1 MKKRLL
7 MLLLGSLCV
16 AFLAAGCKG
25 NPAIEEEILAQVGE
39 NTYIAQTEEGTVFVG
54 FDEEG
59 NPVGMM
65 DEKGNILAIDGA
77 SVEKDEKGK
86 IVSVTTKEGNVVTI
100 KEKVVREEAQAPSE
114 EKEEAEAIEAIKK
127 YTEEDLGRVTL
138 GTIFGGD
145 ILQSK
150 FFLSL
155 VLWFIMV
162 AMLMLV
168 YTYNRYQSQQDI
180 ITIDNL
186 KTELQEVK
194 YNVLTQ
200 SSELMNLSRQ
210 SNVEK
215 YLKATND
222 SMLKNPTTPPYLIRT
237 VEANP

>member
-1 MKKRLL
+1 
-7 MLLLGSLCV
+7 
-16 AFLAAGCKG
+16 
-25 NPAIEEEILAQVGE
+25 
-39 NTYIAQTEEGTVFVG
+39 
-54 FDEEG
+54 
-59 NPVGMM
+59 
-65 DEKGNILAIDGA
+65 
-77 SVEKDEKGK
+77 
-86 IVSVTTKEGNVVTI
+86 
-100 KEKVVREEAQAPSE
+100 
-114 EKEEAEAIEAIKK
+114 
-127 YTEEDLGRVTL
+127 
-138 GTIFGGD
+138 
-145 ILQSK
+145 
-150 FFLSL
+150 
-155 VLWFIMV
+155 
-162 AMLMLV
+162 MLV

>member
-1 MKKRLL
+1 MANDSNDIMNTTSEELDDEQLQDRTQKIE
-7 MLLLGSLCV
+7 S
-16 AFLAAGCKG
+16 A
-25 NPAIEEEILAQVGE
+25 PAS
-39 NTYIAQTEEGTVFVG
+39 TTTTEGQDTEL
-54 FDEEG
+54 
-59 NPVGMM
+59 
-65 DEKGNILAIDGA
+65 EK
-77 SVEKDEKGK
+77 
-86 IVSVTTKEGNVVTI
+86 
-100 KEKVVREEAQAPSE
+100 E

-127 YTEEDLGRVTL
+127 YTEEDELGKVTL
-138 GTIFGGD
+138 SSIIGGD

-150 FFLSL
+150 FSRSL
-155 VLWFIMV
+155 VQWFILV
-162 AMLMLV
+162 AILMLI

-222 SMLKNPTTPPYLIRT
+222 SMLKNPTTPPYLIRM

>member
-1 MKKRLL
+1 MANDLNDDIMNTASEDLDDEVRQYKAQNVESAPPQTAMPSEQEQDLE
-7 MLLLGSLCV
+7 
-16 AFLAAGCKG
+16 
-25 NPAIEEEILAQVGE
+25 NEE
-39 NTYIAQTEEGTVFVG
+39 
-54 FDEEG
+54 
-59 NPVGMM
+59 
-65 DEKGNILAIDGA
+65 
-77 SVEKDEKGK
+77 
-86 IVSVTTKEGNVVTI
+86 
-100 KEKVVREEAQAPSE
+100 E

>member
-1 MKKRLL
+1 MANDPNDI
-7 MLLLGSLCV
+7 MTNTS
-16 AFLAAGCKG
+16 
-25 NPAIEEEILAQVGE
+25 EELDDEQQDR
-39 NTYIAQTEEGTVFVG
+39 TQKTESSSDSTTMPEGQDT
-54 FDEEG
+54 ELE
-59 NPVGMM
+59 
-65 DEKGNILAIDGA
+65 
-77 SVEKDEKGK
+77 
-86 IVSVTTKEGNVVTI
+86 
-100 KEKVVREEAQAPSE
+100 QE

-127 YTEEDLGRVTL
+127 YTEEDDLGRVTL
-138 GTIFGGD
+138 SSIIGGD

-150 FFLSL
+150 FSRSL
-155 VLWFIMV
+155 VQWFILV
-162 AMLMLV
+162 AILMLI

-222 SMLKNPTTPPYLIRT
+222 SMLKNPTTPPYLIRKI
-237 VEANP
+237 EANP

>member
-1 MKKRLL
+1 MANDPNDI
-7 MLLLGSLCV
+7 MTTTS
-16 AFLAAGCKG
+16 
-25 NPAIEEEILAQVGE
+25 EELDDEQQDR
-39 NTYIAQTEEGTVFVG
+39 TQKTESSSDSTTMPEGQDT
-54 FDEEG
+54 ELE
-59 NPVGMM
+59 
-65 DEKGNILAIDGA
+65 
-77 SVEKDEKGK
+77 
-86 IVSVTTKEGNVVTI
+86 
-100 KEKVVREEAQAPSE
+100 QE

-127 YTEEDLGRVTL
+127 YTEEDDLGRVTL
-138 GTIFGGD
+138 SSIIGGD

-150 FFLSL
+150 FSRSL
-155 VLWFIMV
+155 VQWFILV
-162 AMLMLV
+162 AILMLI

-222 SMLKNPTTPPYLIRT
+222 SMLKNPTTPPYLIRM

>member
-1 MKKRLL
+1 MANDLNDDI
-7 MLLLGSLCV
+7 MNT
-16 AFLAAGCKG
+16 AGEDLDDEVRQDK
-25 NPAIEEEILAQVGE
+25 
-39 NTYIAQTEEGTVFVG
+39 AQTIE
-54 FDEEG
+54 
-59 NPVGMM
+59 
-65 DEKGNILAIDGA
+65 
-77 SVEKDEKGK
+77 S
-86 IVSVTTKEGNVVTI
+86 
-100 KEKVVREEAQAPSE
+100 APDLTAMPSGQEQDLENE

-150 FFLSL
+150 FFRSL

-162 AMLMLV
+162 AMLMLI

-222 SMLKNPTTPPYLIRT
+222 SMLKNPTTPPYLIRV

>member
-1 MKKRLL
+1 MAEDLDDIQKTAI
-7 MLLLGSLCV
+7 GSKDDDLSRDTV
-16 AFLAAGCKG
+16 QKTESAPVVSA
-25 NPAIEEEILAQVGE
+25 PM
-39 NTYIAQTEEGTVFVG
+39 TEE
-54 FDEEG
+54 DLE
-59 NPVGMM
+59 
-65 DEKGNILAIDGA
+65 
-77 SVEKDEKGK
+77 
-86 IVSVTTKEGNVVTI
+86 
-100 KEKVVREEAQAPSE
+100 E
-114 EKEEAEAIEAIKK
+114 EKEEAEAMEAIKK
-127 YTEEDLGRVTL
+127 YTEEDLGKVTL
-138 GTIFGGD
+138 GTIIGGD

-150 FFLSL
+150 FFRSL
-155 VLWFIMV
+155 VLWFITV

-186 KTELQEVK
+186 KNQLQEVK

-222 SMLKNPTTPPYLIRT
+222 SMLKNPTTPPYLIRM

>member
-1 MKKRLL
+1 MMAKDLDDIVRPDSEDLDDE
-7 MLLLGSLCV
+7 
-16 AFLAAGCKG
+16 LA
-25 NPAIEEEILAQVGE
+25 
-39 NTYIAQTEEGTVFVG
+39 
-54 FDEEG
+54 
-59 NPVGMM
+59 
-65 DEKGNILAIDGA
+65 
-77 SVEKDEKGK
+77 VEKEQTAESAPAPTMPNDDEDL
-86 IVSVTTKEGNVVTI
+86 V
-100 KEKVVREEAQAPSE
+100 E

-127 YTEEDLGRVTL
+127 YTEEDLGKVTL

-150 FFLSL
+150 FFRSL

-222 SMLKNPTTPPYLIRT
+222 SMLKNPTTPPYLIRKI
-237 VEANP
+237 EANP

>member
-1 MKKRLL
+1 MANDLNDDI
-7 MLLLGSLCV
+7 MNTAS
-16 AFLAAGCKG
+16 
-25 NPAIEEEILAQVGE
+25 E
-39 NTYIAQTEEGTVFVG
+39 NLDDEVRQDKAQTVESAPFQTAMPSEQDLENEE
-54 FDEEG
+54 
-59 NPVGMM
+59 
-65 DEKGNILAIDGA
+65 
-77 SVEKDEKGK
+77 
-86 IVSVTTKEGNVVTI
+86 
-100 KEKVVREEAQAPSE
+100 E

-150 FFLSL
+150 FFRSL

-186 KTELQEVK
+186 KTELQAVK

>member
-1 MKKRLL
+1 MANDPNDI
-7 MLLLGSLCV
+7 MTNTS
-16 AFLAAGCKG
+16 
-25 NPAIEEEILAQVGE
+25 EELDDEQQDR
-39 NTYIAQTEEGTVFVG
+39 TQKTESSSDSTTMPEGQDT
-54 FDEEG
+54 ELE
-59 NPVGMM
+59 
-65 DEKGNILAIDGA
+65 
-77 SVEKDEKGK
+77 
-86 IVSVTTKEGNVVTI
+86 
-100 KEKVVREEAQAPSE
+100 QE

-127 YTEEDLGRVTL
+127 YTEEDDLGRVTL
-138 GTIFGGD
+138 SSIIGGD

-150 FFLSL
+150 FSRSL
-155 VLWFIMV
+155 VQWFILV
-162 AMLMLV
+162 AILMLI

-222 SMLKNPTTPPYLIRT
+222 SMLKNPTTPPYLIRM

>member
-1 MKKRLL
+1 MANDSNDIMNTTSEELDDEQLQDRTQKIE
-7 MLLLGSLCV
+7 S
-16 AFLAAGCKG
+16 A
-25 NPAIEEEILAQVGE
+25 PASTTTPEGQD
-39 NTYIAQTEEGTVFVG
+39 TEL
-54 FDEEG
+54 
-59 NPVGMM
+59 
-65 DEKGNILAIDGA
+65 EK
-77 SVEKDEKGK
+77 
-86 IVSVTTKEGNVVTI
+86 
-100 KEKVVREEAQAPSE
+100 E

-127 YTEEDLGRVTL
+127 YTEEDELGKVTL
-138 GTIFGGD
+138 SSIIGGD

-150 FFLSL
+150 FSRSL
-155 VLWFIMV
+155 VQWFIMV
-162 AMLMLV
+162 AILMLI

-222 SMLKNPTTPPYLIRT
+222 SMLKNPTTPPYLIRM

>member
-1 MKKRLL
+1 MANDSNDIMNTTSEELDDEQLQDRTQK
-7 MLLLGSLCV
+7 
-16 AFLAAGCKG
+16 
-25 NPAIEEEILAQVGE
+25 IESAPVSTTTSEGQD
-39 NTYIAQTEEGTVFVG
+39 TEL
-54 FDEEG
+54 
-59 NPVGMM
+59 
-65 DEKGNILAIDGA
+65 EK
-77 SVEKDEKGK
+77 
-86 IVSVTTKEGNVVTI
+86 
-100 KEKVVREEAQAPSE
+100 E

-127 YTEEDLGRVTL
+127 YTEEDELGKVTL
-138 GTIFGGD
+138 SSIIGGD

-150 FFLSL
+150 FSRSL
-155 VLWFIMV
+155 VQWFIMV
-162 AMLMLV
+162 AILMLI

-222 SMLKNPTTPPYLIRT
+222 SMLKNPTTPPYLIRM

>member
-1 MKKRLL
+1 MANDLNDDI
-7 MLLLGSLCV
+7 M
-16 AFLAAGCKG
+16 
-25 NPAIEEEILAQVGE
+25 
-39 NTYIAQTEEGTVFVG
+39 NTASEDLDDEVRQDKAQTVESAPPQTAMPSEQEQDLENEE
-54 FDEEG
+54 
-59 NPVGMM
+59 
-65 DEKGNILAIDGA
+65 
-77 SVEKDEKGK
+77 
-86 IVSVTTKEGNVVTI
+86 
-100 KEKVVREEAQAPSE
+100 E

-194 YNVLTQ
+194 YPVECGEISQ
-200 SSELMNLSRQ
+200 GHQRQ
-210 SNVEK
+210 HAEK
-215 YLKATND
+215 PHNTALPHQNGRGK
-222 SMLKNPTTPPYLIRT
+222 PIRK
-237 VEANP
+237 

>member
-1 MKKRLL
+1 MANDPNDI
-7 MLLLGSLCV
+7 MTNTS
-16 AFLAAGCKG
+16 
-25 NPAIEEEILAQVGE
+25 EELDDEQQDR
-39 NTYIAQTEEGTVFVG
+39 TQKTESSSDSTTMPEGQDT
-54 FDEEG
+54 ELE
-59 NPVGMM
+59 
-65 DEKGNILAIDGA
+65 
-77 SVEKDEKGK
+77 
-86 IVSVTTKEGNVVTI
+86 
-100 KEKVVREEAQAPSE
+100 QE

-222 SMLKNPTTPPYLIRT
+222 SMLKHPTTPPYLIRT